1 MANLITISRMI
12 LALVTVALL
21 FTKTTPVYTGAFILT
36 IIVIWMDGLDGYV
49 ARKFNES
56 SKFGALLDILGDR
69 VVENVYWITF
79 ACVLPEYVPVW
90 MPLVVVTRGLLTD
103 GVRSVAFE
111 KGYTAFGSTTMM
123 QGKIAK
129 FIVASNF
136 VRFSYA
142 VFKAMAFALI
152 IAANIPAS
160 YMYKDII
167 SVIAVV
173 CAYITVFLCVIR
185 GIPVLIESRRFFK
198 NDEQQ

>member
-12 LALVTVALL
+12 LAIITVCLL
-21 FTKTTPVYTGAFILT
+21 FKHTTPVYLAAFILT

-79 ACVLPEYVPVW
+79 AVVLPQYVPVW
-90 MPLVVVTRGLLTD
+90 IPIVVVTRGLLTD

-111 KGYTAFGSTTMM
+111 KGFTAFGSTTMM

-152 IAANIPAS
+152 IAANIPS
-160 YMYKDII
+160 NYMYKDII

-173 CAYITVFLCVIR
+173 CTYITVFLCVIR